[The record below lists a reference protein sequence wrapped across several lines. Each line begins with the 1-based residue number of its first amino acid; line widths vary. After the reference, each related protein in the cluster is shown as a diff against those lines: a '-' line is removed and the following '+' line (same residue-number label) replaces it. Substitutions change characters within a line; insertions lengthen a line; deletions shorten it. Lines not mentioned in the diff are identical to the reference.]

1 MRILI
6 AEDDPSMAAV
16 LGRLL
21 GSMAREIQTARPDRT
36 LPEKILAWKPD
47 LLVVELALPAR
58 AAARA
63 AAGAAAREE
72 QGTPEAEGGV
82 GLLGAIRA
90 VWPLGAVLVLG
101 ERPSPALRAQWLEHG
116 ADDCLG
122 KPFSL
127 GELRARCGALLRR
140 QAALKAAPRTV
151 EQRSRREP
159 ATLIP
164 GALVPGSLV
173 PGALVQGALV
183 LDRIRRQVECDGVVV
198 RLTERE
204 TALLEQLM
212 SASGNVVSRT
222 QLRQGF
228 EDGAAPSGTESPG
241 ANVVD
246 AHVSAVRRKLR
257 VFPAAPAI
265 ETVRGAGYRMLHGE
279 GGKAP
284 EERRDG
290 SLAR

>member
-1 MRILI
+1 MRVLI

-21 GSMAREIQTARPDRT
+21 GGMAREVETALPDRA
-36 LPEKILAWKPD
+36 LPEKVLAWRPD
-47 LLVVELALPAR
+47 LLIVELALEGR
-58 AAARA
+58 AAGR
-63 AAGAAAREE
+63 
-72 QGTPEAEGGV
+72 QTHGTPETEGGV
-82 GLLGAIRA
+82 GLLGAVRA

-140 QAALKAAPRTV
+140 QAALKALPKATER
-151 EQRSRREP
+151 RSQREP
-159 ATLIP
+159 ATL
-164 GALVPGSLV
+164 AL
-173 PGALVQGALV
+173 GALV
-183 LDRIRRQVECDGVVV
+183 LDRIRRQVECEGVVV
-198 RLTERE
+198 RLTDRE

-212 SASGNVVSRT
+212 LASGTVVSRT

-228 EDGAAPSGTESPG
+228 EEGAAPSGGERTG
-241 ANVVD
+241 GNVVD

-257 VFPAAPAI
+257 VCPAAPPI

-279 GGKAP
+279 ARTAS

-290 SLAR
+290 YRH